1 MGLILP
7 QYIDQPNKLNIIKQE
22 ENNFDIT
29 NNRFSSSSQNSNSN
43 NNNNNHYNYNYIHH
57 DTSSRNSD
65 IDIDIN
71 SNSNSNTNFD
81 NIEDTISIKKLK
93 QNFKTYA
100 CSNCRTHLSSTQE
113 IMSRDYRGKT
123 GDAYLMNKLVNIEE
137 GFHETRIMM
146 TGEYLVCDI
155 NCSWCHQ
162 LIGWKYLKSDTLSQK
177 YKEGRYIMELKPI
190 CITD

>member
-7 QYIDQPNKLNIIKQE
+7 QYIDPPNNINIIQE
-22 ENNFDIT
+22 ENFDIPENRYSSPYSQHSNNSYIHSNNST
-29 NNRFSSSSQNSNSN
+29 NSTYNSN
-43 NNNNNHYNYNYIHH
+43 NN
-57 DTSSRNSD
+57 
-65 IDIDIN
+65 
-71 SNSNSNTNFD
+71 
-81 NIEDTISIKKLK
+81 DTIPIKKLK
-93 QNFKTYA
+93 HKFKTYA
-100 CSNCRTHLSSTQE
+100 CSNCRTHLSSSQE

-123 GDAYLMNKLVNIEE
+123 GDAYLMSKLVNIEE

>member
-7 QYIDQPNKLNIIKQE
+7 QYIEPPKNLKVIKE
-22 ENNFDIT
+22 DNFDSPEYQYYSYSQQHHYHTHNRYIHNNYSYNYNRT
-29 NNRFSSSSQNSNSN
+29 NTN
-43 NNNNNHYNYNYIHH
+43 NNNNNNG
-57 DTSSRNSD
+57 
-65 IDIDIN
+65 IDID
-71 SNSNSNTNFD
+71 
-81 NIEDTISIKKLK
+81 TIPIHKLRQK
-93 QNFKTYA
+93 FKTYA
-100 CSNCRTHLSSTQE
+100 CKNCRTHLSSSQE

-123 GDAYLMNKLVNIEE
+123 GDAYLMSKLVNIEE
-137 GFHETRIMM
+137 GLQETRVMM

-162 LIGWKYLKSDTLSQK
+162 LIGWKYLKSDTLSQR